1 MWWKERANGRAPS
14 SMLTL
19 CAAESIPGRPVINVT
34 TVGLWPKIHV
44 AFYAAAAVSLLKE
57 NELGR

>member
-1 MWWKERANGRAPS
+1 
-14 SMLTL
+14 MLTL

-57 NELGR
+57 NELGW